1 MAIVMRIHPRVCL
14 FSFFKHFFSLSVK
27 MSSPPKK
34 KKNPTGQTLLL
45 AVQILKPTEAM

>member
-1 MAIVMRIHPRVCL
+1 MAIVMRIHPHVCL

-34 KKNPTGQTLLL
+34 KNTGQTLLL
-45 AVQILKPTEAM
+45 AVQIVKPTEAM